1 MSPLK
6 QIIVALICLSILW
19 CIAETEP
26 LIFDGRTHLFALAH
40 ASFFTIFFIEY
51 AGRIYV
57 AALNPRFNSGW
68 QYARTPAAALDLVV
82 LISFILPFLGL
93 ETALLRMFRA
103 ARLVRLARLGRY
115 SKAMALIIE
124 AVADRRYE
132 LGVSVVI
139 ATGLMLLS
147 STALYLVEGHIQPEN
162 FGSIPRAMWWSVAIL
177 TTVGYG
183 DIVPVTGLG
192 RVFAAVTALTGVGII
207 AIPTGILAGAFSEAL
222 RKARDE

>member
-1 MSPLK
+1 LSPLK

-139 ATGLMLLS
+139 ATGLMLLL
-147 STALYLVEGHIQPEN
+147 STAGLQGQR
-162 FGSIPRAMWWSVAIL
+162 GGCSSVAAP
-177 TTVGYG
+177 V
-183 DIVPVTGLG
+183 IVKVRAEQWDEAPESFSPAKRRSSDHRYRGKWALGQMRPVDMPSP
-192 RVFAAVTALTGVGII
+192 RQEVCHVHFI
-207 AIPTGILAGAFSEAL
+207 ACVLV
-222 RKARDE
+222 